1 MRMFYMVMVMM
12 ALMLVFLHR
21 IIVFLNGNGNEGFDD
36 SVLHGNGNYDF
47 DAGTITSMMSM
58 KIMAMVTTMKTTF
71 SGGGCMGRCL
81 RMQMLHPAQCNSLC

>member
-21 IIVFLNGNGNEGFDD
+21 IIVFLNDNGNEGFDD

-58 KIMAMVTTMKTTF
+58 KTMTTAF